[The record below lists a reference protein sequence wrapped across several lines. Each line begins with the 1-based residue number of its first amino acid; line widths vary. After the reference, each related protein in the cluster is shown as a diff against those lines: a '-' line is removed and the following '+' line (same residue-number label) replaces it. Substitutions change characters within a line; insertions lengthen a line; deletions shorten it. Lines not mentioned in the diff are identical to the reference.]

1 MRLIITTLGRITRQE
16 TLRNLPDPVGEK
28 VELWVQAHEFEN
40 SCLYYDDVHC
50 LPEHIRTLGATRQ
63 YLVDLYWGE
72 KIVLMDDD
80 LTFYWREDPD
90 KWNLTIPPPERLGE
104 MFETIENVLDV
115 YAHIG
120 LSGREG
126 QNREPA
132 SHVENTRYMRFLAY
146 NTALWPQDRRV
157 RMDRVDGMSDFD
169 TNMQLLRA
177 GLPNRVYYCWAQG
190 QRATQTPG
198 GMAGQRTRETHFAE
212 VRQMCEM
219 HPGLIIPRKK
229 INVSAG
235 AFGVR
240 DEVTVQWK
248 MALGWDSRVDRP
260 TTPFGYSQEEVVRLR
275 DLLNQTEAHL
285 MISAADCARLEAELQ
300 KKESMWMLM
309 ARINTAVIADLDAE
323 RAKCAVLQSAL
334 EAELHLKKEAQTAI
348 PRKLD
353 RRKKIHRQEE
363 IAP

>member
-16 TLRNLPDPVGEK
+16 TLRNLPDPVGEQ

-40 SCLYYDDVHC
+40 SCLYYDGVYC

-80 LTFYWREDPD
+80 LTFYWREDPE
-90 KWNLTIPPPERLGE
+90 KWNLTIPPPDQLEE

-157 RMDRVDGMSDFD
+157 RADRVDGMSDFD

-229 INVSAG
+229 VNVSAG

-248 MALGWDSRVDRP
+248 MALGWDSRVPDVDRWK
-260 TTPFGYSQEEVVRLR
+260 SSRELQEELTLANECLQRT
-275 DLLNQTEAHL
+275 TE
-285 MISAADCARLEAELQ
+285 ELQ
-300 KKESMWMLM
+300 KKEHLIDLM
-309 ARINTAVIADLDAE
+309 TRINTATIEELNVERAKNATLAASLQAKLDAE
-323 RAKCAVLQSAL
+323 V
-334 EAELHLKKEAQTAI
+334 EARTAI
-348 PRKLD
+348 PRKID
-353 RRKKIHRQEE
+353 RRKKIHANTE
-363 IAP
+363 IQQ